1 MKKKGQRSPAR
12 LRILWPGRTKN
23 PDWWA
28 LQEFYLARIRQLA
41 PCELVETKTARG
53 LKDREAKKIMEIE
66 AKQLEKH
73 LGDDYIIGLFDRG
86 KEMSS
91 EQLARFL
98 GGRLSSSRPTAFIVG
113 GFAGL
118 ASELMDKV
126 HLQLSLSRMT
136 FSHELCRVALLEQIY
151 RALTVLKGRH
161 YAK

>member
-1 MKKKGQRSPAR
+1 M
-12 LRILWPGRTKN
+12 
-23 PDWWA
+23 
-28 LQEFYLARIRQLA
+28 
-41 PCELVETKTARG
+41 
-53 LKDREAKKIMEIE
+53 
-66 AKQLEKH
+66 
-73 LGDDYIIGLFDRG
+73 
-86 KEMSS
+86 
-91 EQLARFL
+91 
-98 GGRLSSSRPTAFIVG
+98 SSSRPTAFIVG